1 MIDPRTAP
9 PLLAAAALTVTREEL
24 AFVNSLAPL
33 MGDTPRSV
41 KRFVNVYQ
49 LVKILRRARAQT
61 ASGSLPEDRIAAF
74 LLAVAE
80 GLPELSRHLFDLA
93 AQQPLTTLS
102 AMLDVPLLAQCPSE
116 LKRLQDWL
124 GAPGVS

>member
-1 MIDPRTAP
+1 
-9 PLLAAAALTVTREEL
+9 
-24 AFVNSLAPL
+24 

-61 ASGSLPEDRIAAF
+61 AGGFPPDDQIAAF

-80 GLPELSRHLFDLA
+80 GLPELSWRLVDLA
-93 AQQPLTTLS
+93 AQQPGPTTLS
-102 AMLDVPLLAQCPSE
+102 EMLDVPLLAQCPSE
-116 LKRLQDWL
+116 LKRLQRI
-124 GAPGVS
+124 S